1 MSEGFETQSHQ
12 ANQTTLH
19 QPKPREAVSIEAIQ
33 QSLVENFSDIKD
45 KRVERT
51 KKHQLTDILIIA
63 ILAIIAGAKGWEDIE
78 NYGISKQ
85 KWLEEFLALPN
96 GIPSDDTFRRVF
108 EFIDPEALHRC
119 FVRWVETLVTQM
131 NGEIVPIDGKTLRS
145 SYDRNQGKSALHVIS
160 AWASEQRLVLA
171 QLKVEDK
178 SNEITAIPPLLE
190 LLDLTGCIVTIDA
203 IGTQTDIAQ
212 KIIHKKAD
220 YVLTLKAN
228 HPTLYCQVKA
238 WFEQAQAQQ
247 FAGID
252 VSYDRRIEKAHHR
265 TEIREVWSVPVSALG
280 EIISTVLNLAPMVDK
295 SLPPVVIKPPISGI

>member
-1 MSEGFETQSHQ
+1 
-12 ANQTTLH
+12 
-19 QPKPREAVSIEAIQ
+19 
-33 QSLVENFSDIKD
+33 
-45 KRVERT
+45 
-51 KKHQLTDILIIA
+51 
-63 ILAIIAGAKGWEDIE
+63 
-78 NYGISKQ
+78 
-85 KWLEEFLALPN
+85 
-96 GIPSDDTFRRVF
+96 
-108 EFIDPEALHRC
+108 
-119 FVRWVETLVTQM
+119 
-131 NGEIVPIDGKTLRS
+131 
-145 SYDRNQGKSALHVIS
+145 
-160 AWASEQRLVLA
+160 
-171 QLKVEDK
+171 
-178 SNEITAIPPLLE
+178 
-190 LLDLTGCIVTIDA
+190 LDLTGCIVTIDA